1 VAASR
6 AFRRTRAGTLV
17 VQLEAHEL
25 ALFGRLC
32 RELRE
37 LLASADTEGAVDRL
51 FPRAYLDPTEEER
64 EVVWQATEGSSLHRD
79 RLDALDLLVDLTDT
93 ASQRGSGSVQLDAR
107 GEAAWLGVLNDVRLV
122 IGDQIGVTDDDDGDR
137 VPADDPRSGLAVVYD
152 WLTGLEAELVD
163 LLLDELPETAPGEE
177 EAGP

>member
-1 VAASR
+1 MVAAR
-6 AFRRTRAGTLV
+6 AFRRTRDGILV
-17 VQLEAHEL
+17 VQLEPHEL

-37 LLASADTEGAVDRL
+37 LLASADTEGAVERL

-79 RLDALDLLVDLTDT
+79 RLDALDLLIELTDT
-93 ASQRGSGSVQLDAR
+93 ASQRGSGSVQLDAP

-122 IGDQIGVTDDDDGDR
+122 IGDQIGVTDDDDDGVR
-137 VPADDPRSGLAVVYD
+137 ADDPRAGLAVVYD

-163 LLLDELPETAPGEE
+163 VLLDELPETAPGED